1 MLTEMDQYFKDE
13 NTISYLFKAIKIAIE
28 YEYIISTK
36 ICQEELNISMKNIKS
51 QLDIFN
57 QFQDNKKLFIS
68 FVHHPFY
75 NTYQVV
81 NIPSDYISIFNL
93 NKISS
98 DINAKLIQPNKN
110 DLQNTMIH
118 HTCLN
123 PLQQTNL
130 KKPRNV
136 DKQLQVLDLKM
147 SELKAETENTIQS
160 SKIYQADFQSLMSQ
174 CKDVQKSFLLTQ
186 ENVSKKLK

>member
-1 MLTEMDQYFKDE
+1 MLIEMDQYFKDE
-13 NTISYLFKAIKIAIE
+13 NTISYLFKALKIAIE
-28 YEYIISTK
+28 YEYIIAAK
-36 ICQEELNISMKNIKS
+36 VCQEEFNISLKNIKS
-51 QLDIFN
+51 QLNIFN

-93 NKISS
+93 NKISN
-98 DINAKLIQPNKN
+98 DINAKLILPQK

-147 SELKAETENTIQS
+147 SELKAETEYTIQS
-160 SKIYQADFQSLMSQ
+160 SKIYQADFKSLMSQ

-186 ENVSKKLK
+186 ENVSKRLK